1 MSPPFKPINF
11 EAAGIS
17 PEQILD
23 IRPTEEE
30 TVRIEELAE
39 KKKKSGEGLTPEEE
53 EAELDHH
60 LRQEY
65 VLDLAKLRAL
75 EIIEERQRACREKVM
90 RRP

>member
-39 KKKKSGEGLTPEEE
+39 KKKSGEGLTPEE

>member
-30 TVRIEELAE
+30 KVRIEELVA
-39 KKKKSGEGLTPEEE
+39 KKKGESLTPEEE
-53 EAELDHH
+53 AELEHH

-65 VLDLAKLRAL
+65 FLDLARLRAL
-75 EIIEERQRACREKVM
+75 EIIKVRQSACIEKLL